1 MTDAGRIVV
10 IGAGHNGLV
19 AAATLARAGRQVLV
33 LEAAAQ
39 VGGAAIT
46 REFAPGFRVSA
57 VAHLLHLLDPVV
69 IRELKLARH
78 GLSLARSA
86 LATVALAD
94 DAEPLVL
101 DGNRVIA
108 GPASAADRSAYRD
121 FIDRMRRFA
130 AVIAR
135 QHGRVPPR
143 LAWDGWRDALPAAA
157 FAFSVRRQRREDL
170 REFLRIVTMPVYDVL
185 EESFESPSLKGAL
198 ALDAVLGTRLG
209 PRSGNSLF
217 TFLYRLSGSVDGRP
231 GALALP
237 RGGMGAVTDALAAA
251 ARAAGAEI
259 RVSSPVEAITLAGER
274 VTGVRLASGE
284 QLAAATVASSADPKT
299 TLLKLLGARHLEA
312 ELARRVLHLRST
324 GTAAKLHL
332 ALDGVPAFRGVP
344 GPLLGERL
352 VIAPDSGYVDRAFN
366 PAKYRQYSGQ
376 PVFEITIPSLH
387 DPSLAPPG
395 QHVLSAIVQYAPA
408 DLAAGWSSRRDAFR
422 ELAQG
427 VLEHY
432 APGLRRQTLAA
443 ELLTPADIERE
454 FRISG
459 GHWHHAELALD
470 QFLMLRPV
478 PGIAQYALPIEGLYL
493 CGAGCHPGG
502 GVMGTAGRNAARA
515 ILAGA
520 ARS

>member
-19 AAATLARAGRQVLV
+19 AAATLARAGREVLV

-69 IRELKLARH
+69 IRELELARH
-78 GLSLARSA
+78 GLNLARAA
-86 LATVALAD
+86 LATVALSD
-94 DAEPLVL
+94 VAEPLVL
-101 DGNRVIA
+101 DGNRLVA
-108 GPASAADRSAYRD
+108 GPASAADRAAYTD

-135 QHGRVPPR
+135 QHGRIPPR
-143 LAWDGWRDALPAAA
+143 LAWDRWRDALPAAA
-157 FAFSVRRQRREDL
+157 FAFDVRRLGQADL
-170 REFLRIVTMPVYDVL
+170 REFLRVVTMPVHDVL

-217 TFLYRLSGSVDGRP
+217 TYLYRLGGSVDGRP
-231 GALALP
+231 GALAIP
-237 RGGMGAVTDALAAA
+237 SGGMGAVSEALAAA

-259 RVSSPVEAITLAGER
+259 RLSSPVEAITLAGER
-274 VTGVRLASGE
+274 VSGVRLASGE
-284 QLAAATVASSADPKT
+284 PLAATIVASSADPKT

-312 ELARRVLHLRST
+312 ELARRVQHLRST

-332 ALDGVPAFRGVP
+332 ALAGVPAFRGVA

-352 VIAPDSGYVDRAFN
+352 VIAPDPGYVDRAFN
-366 PAKYRQYSGQ
+366 PAKYREYSGQ

-387 DPSLAPPG
+387 DASLAPPG
-395 QHVLSAIVQYAPA
+395 KHVLSAIVQYAPA

-422 ELAQG
+422 ELVLGA
-427 VLEHY
+427 LEHY
-432 APGLRRQTLAA
+432 APGIRRQILAA

-478 PGIAQYALPIEGLYL
+478 PGIAQYALPVVGLYL

-520 ARS
+520 GPA